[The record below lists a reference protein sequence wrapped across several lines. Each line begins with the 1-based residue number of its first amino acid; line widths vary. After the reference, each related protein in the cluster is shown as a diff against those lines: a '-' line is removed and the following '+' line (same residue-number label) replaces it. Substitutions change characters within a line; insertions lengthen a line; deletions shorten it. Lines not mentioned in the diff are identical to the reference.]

1 MKFEIDRGSF
11 LQTIQAVIGVIERRQ
26 TMPILSNF
34 HIEASETGLRLTG
47 TDLELELVSHVQAQI
62 DQPGAVTVPARK
74 LFDICRG
81 LPEGSV
87 IRAELLTFAAVE
99 LRLVVREE
107 VRRVAA
113 ALATER
119 APERGATQSG
129 WDVEP

>member
-34 HIEASETGLRLTG
+34 HIEASDTGLRVTG

-74 LFDICRG
+74 LYRNCR
-81 LPEGSV
+81 
-87 IRAELLTFAAVE
+87 
-99 LRLVVREE
+99 
-107 VRRVAA
+107 
-113 ALATER
+113 
-119 APERGATQSG
+119 
-129 WDVEP
+129 